1 MCNASLKLDCSYDSF
16 LDKKLSDGAD
26 HERLFVMRVLKISK
40 LADHVNLIHR
50 MYWIYGIHRI
60 HVLSSAGHL
69 HLSLIIIC
77 YSNRLPT
84 IVGLIVV
91 NYSSVFENIVNF
103 RAIYRGVVTGM
114 SFWSNDDF
122 GGPSEPGRKQR
133 SMRFESWKPRSF
145 TARVIGFVILALM
158 LLLAVFWLFVLPFLL
173 NNENSSGIRIVGSST
188 EGRGSSGFNER
199 VILAADR
206 VKPTVVSVIS
216 LVAKD
221 KVEGTQ
227 EVEVEKDQ
235 EMFGLGSGIIFRV
248 EGKKAFIVTNEH
260 VIEGASSIEVVL
272 ADGDRR
278 KAKLIGTD
286 RVTDLAVLQ
295 INSKDIRKTATF
307 GDSDL
312 LKAGESAIAIGN
324 PLGLGYSQ
332 TITAGIISVPLRT
345 VPVSLNRDGQMDWEV
360 DLIQTDAAINRGN
373 SGGALVNLDGSVI
386 GINNLKVTDFGV
398 EGLGFAI
405 PINDAI
411 PIIES
416 LLEFG
421 RVKRP
426 FMGVATAD
434 LSSYLE
440 GTETLKLPD
449 GVEQGVII
457 LEASGPAGEAG
468 MKTGDLITHLDGRE
482 VGTTLALR
490 KYLYLEKK
498 IGEEVEVDFYREG
511 KAGTVILT
519 LMEREVAE

>member
-1 MCNASLKLDCSYDSF
+1 
-16 LDKKLSDGAD
+16 
-26 HERLFVMRVLKISK
+26 
-40 LADHVNLIHR
+40 
-50 MYWIYGIHRI
+50 
-60 HVLSSAGHL
+60 
-69 HLSLIIIC
+69 
-77 YSNRLPT
+77 
-84 IVGLIVV
+84 
-91 NYSSVFENIVNF
+91 
-103 RAIYRGVVTGM
+103 M
-114 SFWSNDDF
+114 SFWSNDEF
-122 GGPSEPGRKQR
+122 GGSSEPDRKQLGMR
-133 SMRFESWKPRSF
+133 SNSWKPRSF
-145 TARVIGFVILALM
+145 AAKVVGLVILVVM
-158 LLLAVFWLFVLPFLL
+158 LLLAVVWLFILPFFL
-173 NNENSSGIRIVGSST
+173 NHQNSEGISIMGSST
-188 EGRGSSGFNER
+188 AGKGSSGFNES

-206 VKPTVVSVIS
+206 VKPSVVSVIS
-216 LVAKD
+216 LAPKDNAEQSQDVEPD
-221 KVEGTQ
+221 KVQ
-227 EVEVEKDQ
+227 EL
-235 EMFGLGSGIIFRV
+235 FGLGSGIIFRI

-260 VIEGASSIEVVL
+260 VIGGASSIEVVL
-272 ADGDRR
+272 TDGDRR

-295 INSKDIRKTATF
+295 INSKDIHASAKF

-345 VPVSLNRDGQMDWEV
+345 VPVSLNRDGQIDWEV

-405 PINDAI
+405 PINHAI
-411 PIIES
+411 PIIDS

-434 LSSYLE
+434 LSSYME

-449 GVEQGVII
+449 GVEEGVII

-468 MKTGDLITHLDGRE
+468 MKTGDLITHLDDRE

-498 IGEEVEVDFYREG
+498 IGEEVKVDFYREG
-511 KAGTVILT
+511 RAGTVILT
-519 LMEREVAE
+519 LIEREVTE